1 MIRLSAVTLI
11 LLVLATVGAF
21 AQPTARVTT
30 IHAVKGNATARF
42 TLSVHCDGEAQSILA
57 NSQLSVIDNGK
68 PVDDFRI
75 VESFSPVLPNPISA
89 VLVLDASG
97 SMAGAANDSTKMAA
111 HAFVALMDG
120 SSDEAAIIQ
129 FNTTVQHARTMTTD
143 TSSLHAAIDS
153 LPAQGATALWDATYE
168 GLLELQATAVN
179 QKRAVV
185 VLTDGGDNM
194 STRTTASIIG
204 LAQTHNLRVFTIAL
218 GSAPNTTELQLV
230 AQLTGGA
237 YFFAMRP
244 ADLLTIFTQIATFM
258 GRGFEEHTIE
268 FTSPEPDA
276 SLHVLEVSVV
286 ACGSSVSSTFQEA
299 ALTPTATHPTPAALP
314 HALELGQS
322 IPNPTPGEAVIPF
335 TLSGVDTPQSVRLE
349 VYDLLGR
356 RVTMLV
362 DGEVLPGAHQVRF
375 RAGELTPGMYLYRL
389 SSGGMSSTRT
399 LIVR

>member
-1 MIRLSAVTLI
+1 MVRFSVIIAMVVGLCTMDAV
-11 LLVLATVGAF
+11 
-21 AQPTARVTT
+21 AQTSARVTT
-30 IHAVKGNATARF
+30 IHAVKGTATARF
-42 TLSVHCDGEAQSILA
+42 TLAVHCDGVAQSLLS
-57 NSQLSVIDNGK
+57 NSQLAVIDNGT

-75 VESFSPVLPNPISA
+75 VESFSPALPNPISA

-97 SMAGAANDSTKMAA
+97 SMIGAAHDSTKMAA
-111 HAFVALMDG
+111 HAFISLMDG
-120 SSDEAAIIQ
+120 SSDEAALIQ
-129 FNTTVQHARTMTTD
+129 FNTTVQHAQPMTTD
-143 TSSLHAAIDS
+143 TSLLHAAVDS
-153 LPAQGATALWDATYE
+153 LTAQGATALWDATYE
-168 GLLELQATAVN
+168 GLLELQSAAVN

-194 STRTTASIIG
+194 STHTTTSIIG

-218 GSAPNTTELQLV
+218 GPAPNTTELQLV

-237 YFFAMRP
+237 YFFALRP

-286 ACGSSVSSTFQEA
+286 ACGSSVSSTFQEP
-299 ALTPTATHPTPAALP
+299 ALTLTGTHPPPAAMP
-314 HALELGQS
+314 HTLELGQS
-322 IPNPTPGEAVIPF
+322 IPNPTPGDAVIPF

-356 RVTMLV
+356 RVAMLV
-362 DGEVLPGAHQVRF
+362 DGEVLPGSHQARF
-375 RAGELTPGMYLYRL
+375 HAGELAPGLYLYRL
-389 SSGGMSSTRT
+389 STGGMSSTKT
-399 LIVR
+399 LIVC